1 MSNTTTVD
9 EDNLRGS
16 PVTNQATTI
25 GNRVDAFI
33 ANPARTPLVVVGI
46 GILAGYLLAR
56 LLDR

>member
-1 MSNTTTVD
+1 MSNTTTAA

-16 PVTNQATTI
+16 PVTNPATTI

-33 ANPARTPLVVVGI
+33 ANPARNPLVVVAI

>member
-1 MSNTTTVD
+1 MSNTTTAA

-16 PVTNQATTI
+16 PVTNRTPTI

-33 ANPARTPLVVVGI
+33 ANPAHNPLVVVGI

-56 LLDR
+56 LRGR

>member
-1 MSNTTTVD
+1 MSNTTTAA

-33 ANPARTPLVVVGI
+33 ANPARKPLVVVGI